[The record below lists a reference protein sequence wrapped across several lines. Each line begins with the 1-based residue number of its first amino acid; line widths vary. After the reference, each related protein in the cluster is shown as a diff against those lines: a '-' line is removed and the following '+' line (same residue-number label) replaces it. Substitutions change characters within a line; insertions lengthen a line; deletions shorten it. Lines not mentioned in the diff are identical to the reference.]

1 MGGGHKIDWCRWL
14 YKSIYSPLKIFI
26 SQGMTRF
33 LILLCCPILLFATEF
48 SARVTKVL
56 DGDSVNVLRLLNEE
70 ELKLRLY
77 GIDAPEW
84 KQAYGKESK
93 DALKGL
99 LGPNAEISVKV
110 LDNDRYGRL
119 ICKLHLD
126 NKDISVNEWMISEG
140 NAWHYVKYAPD
151 DMNLKQA
158 EDNARNNKLG
168 LWSAIDPTPP
178 WEYRKNQKAKKNDS
192 KFIDNLFRYF
202 KSISEKL

>member
-1 MGGGHKIDWCRWL
+1 MSRL
-14 YKSIYSPLKIFI
+14 
-26 SQGMTRF
+26 
-33 LILLCCPILLFATEF
+33 LILLLCPILLFAEEF
-48 SARVTKVL
+48 MAKVIRVV
-56 DGDSVNVLRLLNEE
+56 DGDSVNVLRLPEKE

-126 NKDISVNEWMISEG
+126 NKDISVNEWMISDG

-192 KFIDNLFRYF
+192 KFIDTLFRYL